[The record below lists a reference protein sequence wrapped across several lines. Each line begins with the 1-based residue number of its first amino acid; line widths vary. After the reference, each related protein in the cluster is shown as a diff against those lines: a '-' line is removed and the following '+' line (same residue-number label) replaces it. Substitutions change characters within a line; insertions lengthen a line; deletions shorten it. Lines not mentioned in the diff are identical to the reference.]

1 MLAVHQRHT
10 PARLV
15 IDPAHYD
22 GTSTPRV
29 VAPPPL
35 GRTGAKI
42 MELAT
47 APVAHR
53 STGSAACGNPTCSAP
68 PAWCRPTTAR
78 RSRCASFVEAR
89 SRSPMIDQRASTFSR
104 FRSPCQPKPPSIGHA
119 KALQWKRVRKALYSH
134 RSGGS
139 ALVIW
144 PWLATTPAFRYLA
157 ARIAMPWATVRS
169 QSAGMS
175 RLACHVAPG
184 AAIGHAQPSGTLG
197 GRRASARQQGRRRC
211 GTPVYRKF
219 R

>member
-1 MLAVHQRHT
+1 MAPAAGADGSKDHGAGDRAGRSSLDRQRRMRQSNLFG
-10 PARLV
+10 PAGLV
-15 IDPAHYD
+15 SADD
-22 GTSTPRV
+22 GEAIEMRQLRGSPFAIPHDRSAGFHLFAISFPMPTQAAEYRPCQSAAMETST
-29 VAPPPL
+29 
-35 GRTGAKI
+35 
-42 MELAT
+42 
-47 APVAHR
+47 
-53 STGSAACGNPTCSAP
+53 
-68 PAWCRPTTAR
+68 
-78 RSRCASFVEAR
+78 
-89 SRSPMIDQRASTFSR
+89 
-104 FRSPCQPKPPSIGHA
+104 
-119 KALQWKRVRKALYSH
+119 KALYSH

-144 PWLATTPAFRYLA
+144 PWLATTPAFRVLA

-197 GRRASARQQGRRRC
+197 GRRASSRQQGRRRC